1 MEIVWASAVTGAF
14 GVLMLLIEKGRRENV
29 RDHGYVAQ
37 KLDDLKEDIKDID
50 EDVSNIEAKL
60 DTHIR
65 DHVTGQFV
73 VDNIKFK
80 TGERVKDGVKKR

>member
-29 RDHGYVAQ
+29 RDHGYVSQ

-50 EDVSNIEAKL
+50 EDVSHIEAKL
-60 DTHIR
+60 DTHIS
-65 DHVTGQFV
+65 DHVTGQF
-73 VDNIKFK
+73 DIDDIKFK
-80 TGERVKDGVKKR
+80 TGEKAKDGE

>member
-14 GVLMLLIEKGRRENV
+14 GVLMLLIEKCRRENV

-73 VDNIKFK
+73 VDNMKFK

>member
-50 EDVSNIEAKL
+50 GDVSNIEAKL

-80 TGERVKDGVKKR
+80 TSERVKDGVKKR

>member
-1 MEIVWASAVTGAF
+1 MESIWAAVIAGAF
-14 GVLMLLIEKGRRENV
+14 GILAILVEKGRRENV
-29 RDHGYVAQ
+29 RDHGYVAR

-65 DHVTGQFV
+65 DHITGQFNI
-73 VDNIKFK
+73 DNMKFK
-80 TGERVKDGVKKR
+80 TGERAKDGVKKR

>member
-73 VDNIKFK
+73 VDNMKFK

>member
-50 EDVSNIEAKL
+50 EDVSHIEAKL

-73 VDNIKFK
+73 VDNMKFK